1 MRSAGAPLALEGGM
15 EPHASPSA
23 GRRRNPLRSATSLCS
38 RSPDDDLTRSCFRLT
53 YYRSATVVIW
63 MLAEEIRCTLGQGRS
78 ARIAEPK
85 GSGGNIENIPM
96 SGTQTVNAHRFVSK
110 LVRHGASQVSIAELV
125 AQGQII
131 WAIGPD
137 QVLSG
142 TCIRAEEFM
151 LSAARSSRRAR
162 GIMARMMRGEG
173 RKDAD
178 LMTALKKYVEDTCG
192 AIKEVDNVLK
202 RKGSSLETLLFE
214 IPGQS
219 ADQVSWRNLI
229 GRRDV
234 IAHQLLTV
242 DDEMVYR
249 EAERDFG
256 SLEELISRVYFG
268 PITTDF
274 RAGRG
279 AQPLL
284 RLEVLDKLT
293 PAVAGERL
301 RIGTSIVF
309 VFEDL
314 VDGFVC
320 LRMGRT
326 EANKIVLA
334 APHAMYFSIAG
345 VDGMENVKDDKG
357 LRAAV
362 AASRRNEQGAFVDP
376 KAGRAFAVRG
386 VVGCDA

>member
-1 MRSAGAPLALEGGM
+1 MMRRMGLQTIP
-15 EPHASPSA
+15 
-23 GRRRNPLRSATSLCS
+23 
-38 RSPDDDLTRSCFRLT
+38 F
-53 YYRSATVVIW
+53 
-63 MLAEEIRCTLGQGRS
+63 
-78 ARIAEPK
+78 
-85 GSGGNIENIPM
+85 ENIPM
-96 SGTQTVNAHRFVSK
+96 SGTHTVTAQRFVSK

-151 LSAARSSRRAR
+151 ASAARRSRQAR
-162 GIMARMMRGEG
+162 GIMARMKRGEG

-234 IAHQLLTV
+234 IAHKLLTV
-242 DDEMVYR
+242 DDERVYR

-256 SLEELISRVYFG
+256 SLEELISRVYFV

-279 AQPLL
+279 AQPLM
-284 RLEVLDKLT
+284 RIEVLHKLT
-293 PAVAGERL
+293 PAVAGERP

-334 APHAMYFSIAG
+334 APRAMYFSIAG

-376 KAGRAFAVRG
+376 KAGSARAPAALPPRLP
-386 VVGCDA
+386 

>member
-1 MRSAGAPLALEGGM
+1 M
-15 EPHASPSA
+15 
-23 GRRRNPLRSATSLCS
+23 
-38 RSPDDDLTRSCFRLT
+38 
-53 YYRSATVVIW
+53 
-63 MLAEEIRCTLGQGRS
+63 
-78 ARIAEPK
+78 

-96 SGTQTVNAHRFVSK
+96 SGTHTVNAQRFVSK

-151 LSAARSSRRAR
+151 LSAARSSRQAR
-162 GIMARMMRGEG
+162 GIMARMKRGEG

-234 IAHQLLTV
+234 IAHKLLTV
-242 DDEMVYR
+242 DDERVYR

-256 SLEELISRVYFG
+256 SLEELISRVYFV

-279 AQPLL
+279 AQPLM
-284 RLEVLDKLT
+284 RMEVLHKLT
-293 PAVAGERL
+293 PAVAGERP

-326 EANKIVLA
+326 EGNKIVLA
-334 APHAMYFSIAG
+334 APRAMYFSIAG

-376 KAGRAFAVRG
+376 KAGSASRSRRGASGWVRRARKHSLTSEPEKPESGTKFS
-386 VVGCDA
+386 